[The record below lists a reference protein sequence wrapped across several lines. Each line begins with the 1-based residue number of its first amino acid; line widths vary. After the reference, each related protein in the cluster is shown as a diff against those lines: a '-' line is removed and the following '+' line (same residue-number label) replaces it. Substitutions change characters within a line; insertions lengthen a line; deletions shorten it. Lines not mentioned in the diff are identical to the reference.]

1 MSTTPI
7 DNKPKPQIQN
17 ENFEKERS
25 FFEDNENV
33 ITNQVASLQKELAE
47 EITLSKKLDST
58 ELSEEK
64 INKVKEFLSKKE
76 KIETLY
82 NQIGEL
88 DSRLKELILE
98 NKVKAQKISE
108 LDSEY
113 SLLVNSQEALDLTL
127 TVRNIRDS
135 LKNLDDFLV
144 KEGAKGPASIN

>member
-1 MSTTPI
+1 MSNTPT
-7 DNKPKPQIQN
+7 KTQPKTQIQN

-25 FFEDNENV
+25 FFEDNENI
-33 ITNQVASLQKELAE
+33 ITNQVASLQKELEE

-82 NQIGEL
+82 NQIEDFEGH
-88 DSRLKELILE
+88 LKELILE
-98 NKVKAQKISE
+98 NKAKARKIAE

-113 SLLVNSQEALDLTL
+113 SIIINSKDALDLTL

>member
-1 MSTTPI
+1 
-7 DNKPKPQIQN
+7 
-17 ENFEKERS
+17 
-25 FFEDNENV
+25 
-33 ITNQVASLQKELAE
+33 
-47 EITLSKKLDST
+47 
-58 ELSEEK
+58 EK

-82 NQIGEL
+82 SQIEGL

-108 LDSEY
+108 LNSEY
-113 SLLVNSQEALDLTL
+113 SILINSQEALDLTL

-144 KEGAKGPASIN
+144 KEGVKGPASIN

>member
-1 MSTTPI
+1 MSTTPT
-7 DNKPKPQIQN
+7 DNQPKPQIQN

-47 EITLSKKLDST
+47 EITLSKKLDNT

-76 KIETLY
+76 KIEMLY
-82 NQIGEL
+82 TQIDGL

-98 NKVKAQKISE
+98 NKVKAGKISE

-113 SLLVNSQEALDLTL
+113 SILVNSQEALDLTL

-144 KEGAKGPASIN
+144 KEGVKGPASIN

>member
-1 MSTTPI
+1 MSITPI
-7 DNKPKPQIQN
+7 NNQPKPQIQN

-25 FFEDNENV
+25 FFEDNENL
-33 ITNQVASLQKELAE
+33 ITNQVASLQKELEE

-82 NQIGEL
+82 SQIEGL
-88 DSRLKELILE
+88 DSHLKELILE

-113 SLLVNSQEALDLTL
+113 SILVNSQEALDLTL

-144 KEGAKGPASIN
+144 KEGVKGPASIN

>member
-1 MSTTPI
+1 MSNPPI
-7 DNKPKPQIQN
+7 NNQPKSKIQN

-33 ITNQVASLQKELAE
+33 ITNQVASLQKELEE

-82 NQIGEL
+82 SQIEGL

-113 SLLVNSQEALDLTL
+113 SILINSQEALDLTL

-144 KEGAKGPASIN
+144 KEGVKGPASIN

>member
-1 MSTTPI
+1 MSNPPI
-7 DNKPKPQIQN
+7 NNQPKSKIQN

-33 ITNQVASLQKELAE
+33 ITNQVASLQKELEE

-82 NQIGEL
+82 SQIEGL

-108 LDSEY
+108 LNSEY
-113 SLLVNSQEALDLTL
+113 SILVNSQEALDLTL

-135 LKNLDDFLV
+135 LKNFDDFLV
-144 KEGAKGPASIN
+144 KEGVKGPASIN

>member
-1 MSTTPI
+1 MSATPT
-7 DNKPKPQIQN
+7 DNQQKPQIQN

-47 EITLSKKLDST
+47 EITLSKKLDNT
-58 ELSEEK
+58 ELPEEK
-64 INKVKEFLSKKE
+64 INKAKEFLSKKE

-82 NQIGEL
+82 TQIGEL

-108 LDSEY
+108 LNSEY
-113 SLLVNSQEALDLTL
+113 SILVNSQEALDLTL

-144 KEGAKGPASIN
+144 KEGVKGPASIN

>member
-1 MSTTPI
+1 MSTTPT
-7 DNKPKPQIQN
+7 DNQPKPQIQN

-64 INKVKEFLSKKE
+64 INKVKKFLSKKE

-82 NQIGEL
+82 TQIEGL

-113 SLLVNSQEALDLTL
+113 SILVNSQEALDLTL
-127 TVRNIRDS
+127 AVRNIRDS

>member
-25 FFEDNENV
+25 FFEDNENI
-33 ITNQVASLQKELAE
+33 ITNQVASLQKELEE

-76 KIETLY
+76 KIETL
-82 NQIGEL
+82 N
-88 DSRLKELILE
+88 
-98 NKVKAQKISE
+98 N
-108 LDSEY
+108 
-113 SLLVNSQEALDLTL
+113 
-127 TVRNIRDS
+127 
-135 LKNLDDFLV
+135 
-144 KEGAKGPASIN
+144 

>member
-1 MSTTPI
+1 MSTTPT
-7 DNKPKPQIQN
+7 DNQPKPQIHN

-58 ELSEEK
+58 QVSEEK

-82 NQIGEL
+82 KQIREL

-98 NKVKAQKISE
+98 NKVKAGKISE

-113 SLLVNSQEALDLTL
+113 SILVNSQEALDLTL

-144 KEGAKGPASIN
+144 KEGVKGPASIN

>member
-1 MSTTPI
+1 MSTTPT
-7 DNKPKPQIQN
+7 DNQQKPQIQN

-58 ELSEEK
+58 QLSEEK

-82 NQIGEL
+82 SQIEGL

-113 SLLVNSQEALDLTL
+113 SILINSQEALDLTL

-144 KEGAKGPASIN
+144 KEGVKGPASIN

>member
-1 MSTTPI
+1 MPNPPI
-7 DNKPKPQIQN
+7 NNQPKSKIQN

-33 ITNQVASLQKELAE
+33 ITNQVASLQKELEE
-47 EITLSKKLDST
+47 EITLSKKLDNT

-82 NQIGEL
+82 SQIEGL

-98 NKVKAQKISE
+98 NKIKAQKISE
-108 LDSEY
+108 LNSEY
-113 SLLVNSQEALDLTL
+113 SILVNSQEALDLTL

-144 KEGAKGPASIN
+144 KEGVKGPASIN